1 MNRILAQKGSD
12 LSTLQDPKIMKR
24 TRKIK
29 VVVALTERQR
39 DFEIFRQEVFASK
52 RLREKVELMRS
63 ENKEHL
69 QQIIP
74 DSEILVCFSIDPETF
89 ASAKKLRWIHAAF
102 VGVDTM
108 LFPEL
113 LKSKVLLTSSRGI
126 HGDTVSDHVM
136 AMILAF
142 AKGLVSGWNCK
153 QNKRWC
159 QVEVM
164 QQRFEPQEK
173 LLGIVGF
180 GTIGESLARKA
191 KAFGMKVMA
200 TKNRVK
206 RGERIKYVDKLLPK
220 DRFREFLCTAD
231 FVVLTVPLTKE
242 TRHMIGG
249 KELACMKES
258 AILINVARGGVVD
271 EKALIDALE
280 RREIA
285 GAGLDVF
292 EEEPLSRKSKL
303 WELDNVIIT
312 PHVAGSRRDYFKKV
326 GEIFRINLN
335 RYLDRKPLLNLYDKK
350 LGY

>member
-1 MNRILAQKGSD
+1 LLLRFQSIAQ
-12 LSTLQDPKIMKR
+12 QM
-24 TRKIK
+24 TRKQKIK
-29 VVVALTERQR
+29 VAAALTERER
-39 DFEIFRQEVFASK
+39 DFETFRQEVFTSK
-52 RLREKVELMRS
+52 RLRDEVKLIRS

-69 QQIIP
+69 KRIMP
-74 DSEILVCFSIDPETF
+74 EAEILVCFSIDPETF
-89 ASAKKLRWIHAAF
+89 ALARKLKWIHAAF
-102 VGVDTM
+102 VGVDSM

-113 LKSKVLLTSSRGI
+113 LKSKVLLTSSRGM

-142 AKGLVSGWNCK
+142 AKGLVPSWECK
-153 QNKRWC
+153 NQRTWC
-159 QVEVM
+159 PIEVM
-164 QQRFEPQEK
+164 RKRFEPQEK

-206 RGERIKYVDKLLPK
+206 RGEKIRYVDKLLPK
-220 DRFREFLCTAD
+220 GKFREFLCTAD
-231 FVVLTVPLTKE
+231 FVVLTIPLTEE
-242 TRHMIGG
+242 TRHMIGP

-271 EKALIDALE
+271 ENALIDALGKKK
-280 RREIA
+280 IA

-292 EEEPLSRKSKL
+292 EEEPLSPKSKL

-312 PHVAGSRRDYFKKV
+312 PHIAGSRRDYFKKV
-326 GEIFRINLN
+326 GEIFRVNLN
-335 RYLDRKPLLNLYDKK
+335 RYLNRKPLLNLYDKR